1 MFIQQI
7 LMENNCWCLGYI
19 QGCTIPSLELTVLVR
34 QWGRGK
40 KINTN
45 IVSKLYCM
53 LESPKS
59 IEEKKE
65 RKKNKGKVKEINIS
79 RGKLGGKDRPQC

>member
-1 MFIQQI
+1 
-7 LMENNCWCLGYI
+7 
-19 QGCTIPSLELTVLVR
+19 
-34 QWGRGK
+34 
-40 KINTN
+40 
-45 IVSKLYCM
+45 M